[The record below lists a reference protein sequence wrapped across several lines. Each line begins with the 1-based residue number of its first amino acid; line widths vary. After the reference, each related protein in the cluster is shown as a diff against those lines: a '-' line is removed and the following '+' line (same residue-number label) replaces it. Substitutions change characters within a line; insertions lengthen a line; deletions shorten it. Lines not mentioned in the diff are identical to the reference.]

1 MNNTKSIITS
11 QQKDQEKS
19 LNKKVFS
26 TKSEKKYNYLSSLRK
41 EKIIYSPFNDNST
54 EEEFIA
60 YIHSLTDKQQ
70 ASLNYVLELQNK
82 NKHIYPTQ
90 NTIANNADC
99 DRATVN
105 RTMLKL
111 EYMKV
116 VSLWRG
122 IDLDQLPKL
131 LPHFYIPHKYFS
143 NQSIRNA
150 LCNILPALKKLSV
163 SLILSTFVAVT
174 TQAFNLFKCD
184 TVTKIS
190 KKEQTREKQQHLLY
204 EPPRLGIIDTSKY
217 EGEAFSNKMSSIES
231 YIFFVEEREPMELT
245 KEELLQIAQKPKEA
259 VDYARHIVK
268 LDLAAGKQISNLFSY
283 VMGII
288 ERHEQRIPK
297 TGKSETPGQTNTQP
311 FSVAQK
317 ETHFDA
323 ALKFETRVHD
333 IKDTDPIQWNMMRS
347 FTNPFFNVISPEE
360 QQLVM
365 GIHQECKCRLRPF

>member
-1 MNNTKSIITS
+1 MKNTKSINAS
-11 QQKDQEKS
+11 QQKNQKS
-19 LNKKVFS
+19 AYYRSIISRLSKKRRKVLNQII
-26 TKSEKKYNYLSSLRK
+26 KY
-41 EKIIYSPFNDNST
+41 
-54 EEEFIA
+54 
-60 YIHSLTDKQQ
+60 
-70 ASLNYVLELQNK
+70 LNRYRVVNPSQ
-82 NKHIYPTQ
+82 T
-90 NTIANNADC
+90 TIADHAD
-99 DRATVN
+99 
-105 RTMLKL
+105 
-111 EYMKV
+111 
-116 VSLWRG
+116 VSLSTVHRG
-122 IDLDQLPKL
+122 CLESEELEILTLIRGKDLDQTPKL
-131 LPHFYIPHKYFS
+131 LPHIYQLNEDFMDIE
-143 NQSIRNA
+143 IRNS
-150 LCNILPALKKLSV
+150 LCDLLPALKV
-163 SLILSTFVAVT
+163 IPIILILSSFDVGILKG
-174 TQAFNLFKCD
+174 NYLKECD
-184 TVTKIS
+184 TVTKFS

-268 LDLAAGKQISNLFSY
+268 LDLAAGKQISNLFGY

-297 TGKSETPGQTNTQP
+297 TGKSEATPQNNTLP

-323 ALKFETRVHD
+323 ALKFETRVHE
-333 IKDTDPIQWNMMRS
+333 IKDTDPTQWNMMRS

-365 GIHQECKCRLRPF
+365 GIHQDCKCRPFPL